1 MRKLDE
7 FRLHR
12 AGVEPRHVEQRA
24 EDLLDRFERG
34 VDVVDQLAR
43 RRRPRWRSIRLVT

>member
-7 FRLHR
+7 FRPHG

-24 EDLLDRFERG
+24 EDFLDRFERSI
-34 VDVVDQLAR
+34 DVVDQPSVVA
-43 RRRPRWRSIRLVT
+43 PPWRSIRLVT